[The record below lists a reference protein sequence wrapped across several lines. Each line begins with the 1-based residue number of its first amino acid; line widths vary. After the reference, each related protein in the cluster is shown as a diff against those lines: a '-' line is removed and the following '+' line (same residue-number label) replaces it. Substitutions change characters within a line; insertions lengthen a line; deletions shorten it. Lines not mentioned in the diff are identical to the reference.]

1 MKAEEKIL
9 IDIIVENYSL
19 CDSLYDSLDGGNN
32 VELEIHVLDQK
43 LLNNWDF
50 ITTIEQ
56 IIKKFNIPN
65 IQVSVDSD
73 DTINIYLKLNFGEDM
88 IKVYEIVGDI
98 KSIDLDKLPVY
109 LVQSSISEY
118 LGTEN
123 KYYFVIMDIDRRI
136 TAKTCNEINELIKS
150 FKGTPSG
157 EGIETHNYEIP
168 DHFKVRFETYEAAYY
183 FRESLKLI
191 EGCY

>member
-19 CDSLYDSLDGGNN
+19 GDSLYDSLDGGNN

-98 KSIDLDKLPVY
+98 KSIDLDKLPIY

-118 LGTEN
+118 SGTEN

-150 FKGTPSG
+150 FGGTPSG

>member
-19 CDSLYDSLDGGNN
+19 GDSLYDSLDGGNN

-56 IIKKFNIPN
+56 IIKKFNISN

-118 LGTEN
+118 SGTEN

-150 FKGTPSG
+150 FGGTPSG

>member
-1 MKAEEKIL
+1 MKAEEKIF

-19 CDSLYDSLDGGNN
+19 GDSLYDSLDGGNN

-56 IIKKFNIPN
+56 ILKKSNIPS
-65 IQVSVDSD
+65 IQISVDLN

-88 IKVYEIVGDI
+88 VKVYEIVGDI

-118 LGTEN
+118 SGTED

-150 FKGTPSG
+150 FEGTPSG
-157 EGIETHNYEIP
+157 EGIETHNYEVP
-168 DHFKVRFETYEAAYY
+168 DHFKVRFDTYEAAYY

>member
-19 CDSLYDSLDGGNN
+19 GGGNN
-32 VELEIHVLDQK
+32 VKLEIHVLDQK

-56 IIKKFNIPN
+56 ILKKSNIPN
-65 IQVSVDSD
+65 VQVTIDFD
-73 DTINIYLKLNFGEDM
+73 DTINIYLRLNFGEEM
-88 IKVYEIVGDI
+88 IKVYEVIGDI
-98 KSIDLDKLPVY
+98 KSIDLNKLPIY

-118 LGTEN
+118 SGTEN

-136 TAKTCNEINELIKS
+136 SAKTCNEINELIKS
-150 FKGTPSG
+150 FGGTLSG
-157 EGIETHNYEIP
+157 DGIETHNYEVP
-168 DHFKVRFETYEAAYY
+168 DHFKVRFDTYEAAYY